1 MDFKNV
7 MFSTDMVLVH
17 RPTGRRFFH
26 IPAHSVKVSVNGLE
40 VTVQVAETLAEVIN
54 NVMCPASIPAT
65 LLYDEWDVGSLEAVM
80 PDAFRSEE
88 RTRVADSE
96 NRVGFSRVSLDLWVR
111 YGAVLR
117 AITNM
122 TVKDVVES
130 TQEGFATIFFSSPDI
145 TPVSDGKATPEY
157 TIVMYDGEM
166 AARFELV
173 KSVKL

>member
-1 MDFKNV
+1 
-7 MFSTDMVLVH
+7 
-17 RPTGRRFFH
+17 
-26 IPAHSVKVSVNGLE
+26 
-40 VTVQVAETLAEVIN
+40 
-54 NVMCPASIPAT
+54 
-65 LLYDEWDVGSLEAVM
+65 M

-88 RTRVADSE
+88 RTRAADSE
-96 NRVGFSRVSLDLWVR
+96 NRVGFSRISLDLWVR

-122 TVKDVVES
+122 TIKDVVVS
-130 TQEGFATIFFSSPDI
+130 SQEGFATIFFSSPDI
-145 TPVSDGKATPEY
+145 APVVDGKETPEY